1 MARYILNVLIGIDQL
16 FTTLL
21 GGFPDETMSSYAY
34 RLAIQ
39 RKPFGFMCRV
49 IDALFYW
56 QPNHC
61 RLAYLDEVKRRQMPP
76 ELRGPQ
82 PLQ

>member
-34 RLAIQ
+34 RMAIQ
-39 RKPFGFMCRV
+39 RKPFGFMRNL
-49 IDALFYW
+49 IDSLFFW
-56 QPNHC
+56 QPDHC

-76 ELRGPQ
+76 ELRGSNS
-82 PLQ
+82 L